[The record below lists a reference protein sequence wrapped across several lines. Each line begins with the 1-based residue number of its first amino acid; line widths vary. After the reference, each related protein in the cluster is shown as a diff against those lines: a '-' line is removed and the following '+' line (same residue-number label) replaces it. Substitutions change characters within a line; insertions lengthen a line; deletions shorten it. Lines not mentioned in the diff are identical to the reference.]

1 MPTLKK
7 LEKGMFKQMEL
18 QQVFLPAEI
27 SEFEAPPTPT
37 QLAKQVGL
45 GFPMVIKKI
54 DLPCFAKWNAAYL
67 KEKLGEDLVV
77 SIAETP
83 LGNADSPLETSD
95 GPVFVKPHTAEM
107 PFGEFIDSL
116 QRANSFNGL
125 DINKTNPVRYLQNQD
140 GCMATAYKVLMEDLV
155 DNFEWADEVL
165 GVPELVNLWVGD
177 TRTTSRLHCDS
188 FENLYIQVRGVKK
201 FYLIPPTEVY
211 CLDEQF
217 LTSATYVPD
226 QEGGYKV
233 VQDEDMPKTLFPT
246 VNPADEKTHNS
257 IYRKHCRPFVVEL
270 HEGEV
275 LYIPSLWYHQVQI
288 VETPE
293 DDANISVNYWYPANC
308 AMPQYMKHDYLRYTS
323 LMLRG
328 YEDENYESE

>member
-1 MPTLKK
+1 MVSHEK

-18 QQVFLPAEI
+18 QQVFLPAEV
-27 SEFEAPPTPT
+27 SEFETPPSPT

-45 GFPMVIKKI
+45 GFPMIIRKM
-54 DLPCFAKWNAAYL
+54 DLPCFDKWNAAYL
-67 KEKLGEDLVV
+67 REKLGEDLVV

-83 LGNADSPLETSD
+83 LGNADSPLNTNAGS
-95 GPVFVKPHTAEM
+95 VFVKPHTAEL
-107 PFGEFIDSL
+107 PFGEFMDSL
-116 QRANSFNGL
+116 QGSSSF
-125 DINKTNPVRYLQNQD
+125 DSEKPVRYLQNQD

-165 GVPELVNLWVGD
+165 GVPELINLWVGD

-188 FENLYIQVRGVKK
+188 FENLYLQVRGVKK

-217 LTSATYVPD
+217 LTSATYEPD
-226 QEGGYKV
+226 GKGGYNV
-233 VQDEDMPKTLFPT
+233 VNDEGMPKTLFPT
-246 VNPADEKTHNS
+246 VNPADERTHNS
-257 IYRKHCRPFVVEL
+257 IYSKHCRPFVVEL

-328 YEDENYESE
+328 YEDENYESD

>member
-1 MPTLKK
+1 MAMLSHEK
-7 LEKGMFKQMEL
+7 LEHGMLKQMEL
-18 QQVFLPAEI
+18 QQVFLPAKVTVSTEV
-27 SEFEAPPTPT
+27 PTST
-37 QLAKQVGL
+37 QFAKQVGL
-45 GFPMVIKKI
+45 GFPMVIKNT
-54 DLPCFAKWNAAYL
+54 LGLQCFGRWNAEYL
-67 KEKLGEDLVV
+67 KAKLGADLKV

-83 LGNADSPLETSD
+83 LGNADAPLSTDS
-95 GPVFVKPHTAEM
+95 GSVFVKPHTAVM
-107 PFGEFIDSL
+107 PFGDFVDSL
-116 QRANSFNGL
+116 QDTASYEA
-125 DINKTNPVRYLQNQD
+125 DKPVRYLQNQD
-140 GCMATAYKVLMEDLV
+140 GCMATQYKVLMEDLA
-155 DNFEWADEVL
+155 DNFDWADEVL
-165 GVPELVNLWVGD
+165 GIPELINLWVGD

-217 LTSATYVPD
+217 LTSATYVKND
-226 QEGGYKV
+226 RGGYD
-233 VQDEDMPKTLFPT
+233 VQHDKDMPKTLFPT
-246 VNPADEKTHNS
+246 VNPANESTHNH
-257 IYRKHCRPFVVEL
+257 IYAKHCRPFAVEL

-293 DDANISVNYWYPANC
+293 DNANISVNYWYPANC

-328 YEDENYESE
+328 YEDENYESD

>member
-1 MPTLKK
+1 
-7 LEKGMFKQMEL
+7 MFKQMEL

-27 SEFEAPPTPT
+27 TVLPSPPTPT

-45 GFPMVIKKI
+45 GFPMVIEKL
-54 DLPCFAKWNAAYL
+54 DLPCFSKWNAEYL
-67 KEKLGEDLVV
+67 KQKLGADLTV

-83 LGNADSPLETSD
+83 LGNADAPLHTKT
-95 GPVFVKPHTAEM
+95 GAVFVKPHTAEM
-107 PFGEFIDSL
+107 PFGDFIDSL
-116 QRANSFNGL
+116 QSNN
-125 DINKTNPVRYLQNQD
+125 TVTQNPVRYLQNQD
-140 GCMATAYKVLMEDLV
+140 GCMATQYKVLMEDLV
-155 DNFEWADEVL
+155 ENFDWADEVL
-165 GVPELVNLWVGD
+165 GAPELINLWVGD

-188 FENLYIQVRGVKK
+188 FENLYLQVRGVKR

-217 LTSATYVPD
+217 LTSATYIPD
-226 QEGGYKV
+226 GVSYKV
-233 VQDEDMPKTLFPT
+233 VEDEDMPKTLFPT
-246 VNPADEKTHNS
+246 VNPADESTHNEV
-257 IYRKHCRPFVVEL
+257 YKKYCRPFVVEL
-270 HEGEV
+270 HEGQV

-293 DDANISVNYWYPANC
+293 DDANVSVNYWYPANC

-328 YEDENYESE
+328 YEDEHYESD